1 MNILEKLKSLFSRED
16 IPEEAKSAFSGA
28 RSTQELLGGLDAVAT
43 RNEMESTKLKK
54 EIDRVVA
61 VLKEEEEKIRGGA
74 AEGRQKKYTLQ
85 YIKRLRAHLDNL
97 DRRMDIYDKNINLCI
112 QLIGKVQD
120 MEAMALRG
128 VDEPTIDRIIMEFE
142 DQMGKYMDVVHA
154 GEAGFEGDPTLE
166 DRPDKDLDRLEKEI
180 LGGEAAAPEA
190 GGKEPKAKE
199 PKTKEPKAKEQK
211 AKAPEP
217 PARVAAARDTEIEK
231 PAEEE
236 EEEEGPKRQ
245 LE

>member
-28 RSTQELLGGLDAVAT
+28 KTTQELLGGLDAVAT
-43 RNEMESTKLKK
+43 RNEMESTKLKR
-54 EIDRVVA
+54 EIDRVVD
-61 VLKEEEEKIRGGA
+61 VLKEEEEKIRGGT

-154 GEAGFEGDPTLE
+154 GEAGFEGDSTLG
-166 DRPDKDLDRLEKEI
+166 DRPDKELERLEKEI
-180 LGGEAAAPEA
+180 VGGEAAAPEA
-190 GGKEPKAKE
+190 AAREPRAREPRAKE
-199 PKTKEPKAKEQK
+199 RP

-217 PARVAAARDTEIEK
+217 LPREAAARDTEIEK
-231 PAEEE
+231 P
-236 EEEEGPKRQ
+236 EEEEGEEEAAGRRKE

>member
-28 RSTQELLGGLDAVAT
+28 KSTSELLGGLDAVAT
-43 RNEMESTKLKK
+43 RNEIESNKVKK
-54 EIDRVVA
+54 EIDRVDA
-61 VLKEEEEKIRGGA
+61 VLTEEETKIRGGSL
-74 AEGRQKKYTLQ
+74 EGRQKKYSLQ
-85 YIKRLRAHLDNL
+85 YIKRLRAHLENL

-142 DQMGKYMDVVHA
+142 DQVGKYMDVVNA
-154 GEAGFEGDPTLE
+154 GEAGFEGASNLSE
-166 DRPDKDLDRLEKEI
+166 RHDKELDRLEREL
-180 LGGEAAAPEA
+180 LGGEGPAREREGEPEERKPEGKKPLKEAPAPKKTEAAPA
-190 GGKEPKAKE
+190 EPE
-199 PKTKEPKAKEQK
+199 EDE
-211 AKAPEP
+211 
-217 PARVAAARDTEIEK
+217 DD
-231 PAEEE
+231 EEE
-236 EEEEGPKRQ
+236 TGRPEKQ